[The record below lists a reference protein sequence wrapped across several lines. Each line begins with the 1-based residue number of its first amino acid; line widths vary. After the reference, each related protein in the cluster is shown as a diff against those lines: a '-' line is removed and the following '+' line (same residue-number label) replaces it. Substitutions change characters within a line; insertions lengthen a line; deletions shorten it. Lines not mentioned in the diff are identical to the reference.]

1 MAQIYTPKEL
11 LPYKGLFYEGI
22 NKDERH
28 GCDRLFEECSM
39 NYSSG
44 SVDDFIKQTYLCLSA
59 KKKNLVM
66 VSGQI
71 PRDSDYSRNLRNI
84 ETILKNI
91 EKGHPKLVE
100 RA

>member
-1 MAQIYTPKEL
+1 MAQTYTPKEL

-22 NKDERH
+22 NKNERH

-39 NYSSG
+39 NYGSG
-44 SVDDFIKQTYLCLSA
+44 SVDDFIRHTYLCLSA
-59 KKKNLVM
+59 KKNNLVM

-71 PRDSDYSRNLRNI
+71 PENSGYSRNLRNI

-91 EKGHPKLVE
+91 EKSHPRIVE